1 MNLNDIAGRGV
12 LIFGD
17 TRFRGACPKEDIE
30 QVTFF
35 SRLRREYPDTWGMI
49 AIHPRNEGLKVRGQ
63 IGSVA
68 RHKAEGMTPGAAD
81 IVIPGRVSF
90 VCEMKRR
97 DHTKS
102 QWQDGQEDYLAA
114 VAGCGG
120 FACVALGV
128 DAAWQALEYWDRS
141 RNALQIVTRC

>member
-1 MNLNDIAGRGV
+1 MNLSDIAARGV

-17 TRFRGACPKEDIE
+17 TGFRGECPKEDLE

-35 SRLRREYPDTWGMI
+35 ARLRREYPETWGMI

-81 IVIPGRVSF
+81 IIIPARVAF

-114 VAGCGG
+114 VAMSGG

-128 DAAWQALEYWDRS
+128 DAAWHALGYWMR
-141 RNALQIVTRC
+141 AHAI

>member
-1 MNLNDIAGRGV
+1 MNLTDIAARGV

-17 TRFRGACPKEDIE
+17 TDFRGACPKEDLE

-49 AIHPRNEGLKVRGQ
+49 AVHPRNEGLRTGGHLGAV
-63 IGSVA
+63 S
-68 RHKAEGMTPGAAD
+68 RHKAEGMTAGASD
-81 IVIPGRVSF
+81 IIIPARVAF

-102 QWQDGQEDYLAA
+102 QWQEGQEDYLAA
-114 VAGCGG
+114 VVKSGG

-128 DAAWQALEYWDRS
+128 DAAWQALQYWS
-141 RNALQIVTRC
+141 RAYAL

>member
-1 MNLNDIAGRGV
+1 MKLEAIAGRGV

-17 TRFRGACPKEDIE
+17 VDFRGNCPKEDLE

-35 SRLRREYPDTWGMI
+35 SRLRREYPDSWGMI
-49 AIHPRNEGLKVRGQ
+49 ALHPRNEGLKVMGQ
-63 IGSVA
+63 FGAVA
-68 RHKAEGMTPGAAD
+68 KHRAEGMTPGASD
-81 IVIPGRVSF
+81 IIIPARVSF

-114 VAGCGG
+114 VASAGG
-120 FACVALGV
+120 FACVALGC
-128 DAAWQALEYWDRS
+128 DAAWQALEYWSRS
-141 RNALQIVTRC
+141 SAV